1 MIAAM
6 NRSWLLA
13 FFAILV
19 AGGSWLWASR
29 VPLSAQPGNL
39 RPEPAIGYPAPDFR
53 LDTLDGD
60 RFQLSAVRGTPIVL
74 NFWATWCGPCQREL
88 PALQNAAEVYA
99 GEVLIVGVDQGEEAA
114 IVQAYVDKLGLTF
127 PMPLDKEMEA
137 GTLFNVKG
145 MPTTYFIDGDGVIR
159 HIWTGEMNSVT
170 LAEGIAKIW
179 P

>member
-1 MIAAM
+1 MR
-6 NRSWLLA
+6 RSWLLA
-13 FFAILV
+13 FFVILV
-19 AGGSWLWASR
+19 AGSNWLWMSR
-29 VPLSAQPGNL
+29 VPANAQAANL
-39 RPEPAIGYPAPDFR
+39 GPQPAIGYLAPDFS
-53 LDTLDGD
+53 LDTLDGGV
-60 RFQLSAVRGTPIVL
+60 FQLSARRGTPVVL

-88 PALQNAAEVYA
+88 PALQQAAALYD

-127 PMPLDKEMEA
+127 PMALDREMEV
-137 GTLFNVKG
+137 GNQFNVSG
-145 MPTTYFIDGDGVIR
+145 MPTTFFVDGDGVIR

>member
-1 MIAAM
+1 M
-6 NRSWLLA
+6 
-13 FFAILV
+13 
-19 AGGSWLWASR
+19 
-29 VPLSAQPGNL
+29 
-39 RPEPAIGYPAPDFR
+39 
-53 LDTLDGD
+53 
-60 RFQLSAVRGTPIVL
+60 
-74 NFWATWCGPCQREL
+74 
-88 PALQNAAEVYA
+88 
-99 GEVLIVGVDQGEEAA
+99 
-114 IVQAYVDKLGLTF
+114 QAYVDKLGLTF

>member
-1 MIAAM
+1 M
-6 NRSWLLA
+6 
-13 FFAILV
+13 
-19 AGGSWLWASR
+19 
-29 VPLSAQPGNL
+29 
-39 RPEPAIGYPAPDFR
+39 
-53 LDTLDGD
+53 
-60 RFQLSAVRGTPIVL
+60 VL

-88 PALQNAAEVYA
+88 PALQQAAALYD

-127 PMPLDKEMEA
+127 PMALDHEMEV
-137 GTLFNVKG
+137 GNQFNVGG
-145 MPTTYFIDGDGVIR
+145 MPTTFFVDGDGVIR